1 MYDDLGWS
9 LDLIPWNPKVPTAD
23 LKTKCIT
30 QVHRSLD
37 LSTLFQGIQSIMK
50 EH

>member
-9 LDLIPWNPKVPTAD
+9 LDLIPTAD

-30 QVHRSLD
+30 QVHRPLD

>member
-23 LKTKCIT
+23 LKTKCIA
-30 QVHRSLD
+30 QVHRNINFESFYT
-37 LSTLFQGIQSIMK
+37 S
-50 EH
+50 

>member
-30 QVHRSLD
+30 QVRRPLD
-37 LSTLFQGIQSIMK
+37 RSTLFKGILK
-50 EH
+50 V

>member
-9 LDLIPWNPKVPTAD
+9 LDLIPWNPKVSTAD

-30 QVHRSLD
+30 QVRRPLD
-37 LSTLFQGIQSIMK
+37 RSTLFKGIQSIMK